1 MGKGRGR
8 GWGRGWERE
17 GGGEGKRRGGEGREE
32 WDVNVAVK
40 QEGWDMY
47 NGRSFQIFFVAVVIF
62 LLVGVPVIPLPVLRF
77 ILFVALVRRGGRKA
91 QFFEA

>member
-1 MGKGRGR
+1 
-8 GWGRGWERE
+8 
-17 GGGEGKRRGGEGREE
+17 
-32 WDVNVAVK
+32 
-40 QEGWDMY
+40 MY